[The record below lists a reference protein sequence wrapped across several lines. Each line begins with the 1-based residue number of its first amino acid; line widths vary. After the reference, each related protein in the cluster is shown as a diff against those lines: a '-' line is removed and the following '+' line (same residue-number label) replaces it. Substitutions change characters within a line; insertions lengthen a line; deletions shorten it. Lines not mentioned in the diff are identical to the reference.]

1 MRFSPLCVIRS
12 SAGRLDVLAAIAAVA
27 SLMML
32 GCRPPPQSR
41 PGPVAGVAEGCV
53 IQPPP
58 AESPNA
64 LSVALPGE
72 IDPSHAPQPENA
84 AERVVFRHLYETLI
98 RVDCGGRIRPGLA
111 ESWHAREGGGG
122 GRAWEFVLR
131 KDARFWDGTPVT
143 AAGVA
148 AGWQSGAAGT
158 RARAAGLDSTDAESD
173 RRLVVYMDRPHR
185 DVPRVFADLGL
196 AAARPSADSPW
207 PRGTGPYAVEAY
219 ATPAEGSTAVR
230 TVNVSPLF
238 QGAGPD
244 IDFRAVSGA
253 ETRDLLEDGVDV
265 LLTADRAVIDYA
277 ATRPEFV
284 DTALA
289 WNRTYVLLSTTRVRE
304 VRGGGTASDL
314 PADLLDAIARDAV
327 SGDARGHRPP
337 SWWDDLGSC
346 SGVARV
352 LSGLPPVPRGAYRSG
367 PRRIVYA
374 LGDPVAQGLAERIV
388 ALAGAGPGSS
398 AEAVAFAAAVP
409 GLLGADARLLAQ
421 GLRQEEFAASL
432 REGDDFAYVVAV
444 PRQVLDPCFD
454 ISMLVSRAE
463 WLAMDDQAGLASAI
477 IPLVD
482 TRQHLIARRGAVALA
497 VDWDGTVLVAGAAV
511 REK

>member
-1 MRFSPLCVIRS
+1 MRFSLLCVIRS
-12 SAGRLDVLAAIAAVA
+12 SAGRLHVLAAVAAVA
-27 SLMML
+27 SLVMV
-32 GCRPPPQSR
+32 GCRPPPQAG

-53 IQPPP
+53 IQLPP
-58 AESPNA
+58 AELPNA
-64 LSVALPGE
+64 VSVALPGE
-72 IDPSHAPQPENA
+72 IDPTHAPQPENA

-98 RVDCGGRIRPGLA
+98 RVDCRDRIRPGLA
-111 ESWHAREGGGG
+111 ESWHARDG

-158 RARAAGLDSTDAESD
+158 RTRAAGLDSTDAESD
-173 RRLVVYMDRPHR
+173 RRLIVYMGRPHR
-185 DVPRVFADLGL
+185 DVPRVFADPGL

-207 PRGTGPYAVEAY
+207 PRGTGPYGVEGY
-219 ATPAEGSTAVR
+219 SEPAEGGTAAR
-230 TVNVSPLF
+230 AVNVSPAW
-238 QGAGPD
+238 GAEGPD
-244 IDFRAVSGA
+244 IDFRAASGA

-265 LLTADRAVIDYA
+265 LLTADRAVIEYA
-277 ATRPEFV
+277 ATRPQFV

-304 VRGGGTASDL
+304 VRGAGTASAL

-337 SWWDDLGSC
+337 SWWEDLGSC

-374 LGDPVAQGLAERIV
+374 LGDPVARGLAERIV
-388 ALAGAGPGSS
+388 ALAGADPGGS
-398 AEAVAFAAAVP
+398 AEAAAFAAAVP

-421 GLRQEEFAASL
+421 GLEQEEFAASL

-454 ISMLVSRAE
+454 ISLLVSRAE
-463 WLAMDDQAGLASAI
+463 WLAMDAAGLASAI

-482 TRQHLIARRGAVALA
+482 TRQQLIARRGAVALA